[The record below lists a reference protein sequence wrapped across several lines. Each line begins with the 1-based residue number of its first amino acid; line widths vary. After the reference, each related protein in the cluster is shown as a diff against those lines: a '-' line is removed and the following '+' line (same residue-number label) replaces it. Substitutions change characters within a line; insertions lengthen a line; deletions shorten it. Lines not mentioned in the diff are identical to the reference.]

1 MRIPLDYYRILGV
14 PIKATD
20 KQLEE
25 AYEDRSLQLPRRE
38 YTKKA
43 IAARKQLLDKA
54 YQVLSDPEQRAAYD
68 AQFLE
73 ATHASPTELE
83 PAESASD
90 GEQEQHPPEQIPISS
105 TVEIAPE
112 LFIGA
117 LLIFQE
123 LGEYGLVLRLGTAY
137 LDSTGLKERSDT
149 QENQT
154 EKEDIILT
162 LALAYLELGREQW
175 QQGKHE
181 NAAIAGQ
188 MGHNLLV
195 ENNLFP
201 SIQDVIETDL
211 DKLRPY
217 RILELVAQSNIV
229 AKNKGLQLLRE
240 MLQER
245 QGIEGKGE
253 DRSGLKFEHF
263 LHFIQQLRRYLTAVE
278 QQELFEA
285 EAKRPSAVATYLAVY
300 TLMARG
306 FAQKQ
311 PQLIVRAQQMLEPLS
326 KRQDVN
332 WERAICAL
340 LLGQTKQASEA
351 VEQSQEREILEL
363 IRQYSQDS
371 PDLLP
376 GLCVYGEQWL
386 HKEVLSQFPDLI
398 DCQLTLEE
406 YFADSEVQ
414 AYLDHLSSLQLP
426 QQHSLQTAAPPM
438 TTAKAASPKRHNFFG
453 WGKKQSRSQPVS
465 TVAHYSSVPQ
475 KELVGAGVSPTAL
488 GKNKSIGQ
496 HKSTGVRQQPYPSTS
511 GNFPAKGRHRQSPP
525 RRERQRMHSQ
535 LPSRLARAG
544 TRLKHHLRQSLRK
557 KNPHSLLVKRGL
569 LLVGLIVGVGSLGFV
584 LTRYLLNRPATLVSK
599 QEQLAINISDSPVR
613 VISATN
619 KPTEAPKEEEKV
631 EVEVLSA
638 AIAQQTI
645 QKWLDSKAAA
655 FGNQHQIDQL
665 NTILTAPILPQWR
678 DRAQD
683 YKQSN
688 AYRQYQHE
696 LKIRSVTANQQ
707 NLDRAVVEA
716 EVREV
721 AQHYQGGQPDRT
733 QSYDDKLL
741 VRYDLV
747 RQGEQWLIKN
757 IAVVQQ

>member
-20 KQLEE
+20 RELQE
-25 AYEDRSLQLPRRE
+25 AHEDRSLQLPRRE
-38 YTKKA
+38 YSDKA

-54 YQVLSDPEQRAAYD
+54 YQVLSDPEQREAYD

-73 ATHASPTELE
+73 ASTVSATES
-83 PAESASD
+83 ESTESSSQ
-90 GEQEQHPPEQIPISS
+90 EQEQNLSEQTSISS

-123 LGEYGLVLRLGTAY
+123 LGEYGLVIRLGTAY
-137 LDSTGLKERSDT
+137 LDSTSGKEGSD
-149 QENQT
+149 EPEKQT

-162 LALAYLELGREQW
+162 LALSYLELGREQW

-188 MGHNLLV
+188 MGHNLLT

-201 SIQDVIETDL
+201 SIQEIIATDL

-217 RILELVAQSNIV
+217 RILELMAQSNIA
-229 AKNKGLQLLRE
+229 AKNKGLQLLKE
-240 MLQER
+240 MLQRR

-253 DRSGLKFEHF
+253 DGSGLKFEHF

-306 FAQKQ
+306 FAEKQ
-311 PQLIVRAQQMLEPLS
+311 PQLIVRAQQLLEPLS
-326 KRQDVN
+326 KRQNVN

-340 LLGQTKQASEA
+340 LLGQTRQASEA
-351 VEQSQEREILEL
+351 VQHSQEQEIFEL

-386 HKEVLSQFPDLI
+386 HKEVLSQFPDLSN
-398 DCQLTLEE
+398 CQLTLKE
-406 YFADSEVQ
+406 YFADREVQ
-414 AYLDHLSSLQLP
+414 VYLEQLP
-426 QQHSLQTAAPPM
+426 ILKLKQQQSLQTAAPPM
-438 TTAKAASPKRHNFFG
+438 TKTETVSPKRHNFFG
-453 WGKKQSRSQPVS
+453 WGKKNSRQPTS
-465 TVAHYSSVPQ
+465 TVAHHSPVSQ
-475 KELVGAGVSPTAL
+475 KEKELVSAGVSSTAI
-488 GKNKSIGQ
+488 GKSKNSGQ
-496 HKSTGVRQQPYPSTS
+496 SRGTEKQLYSSAG
-511 GNFPAKGRHRQSPP
+511 GNFPARGRQGQSAHRP
-525 RRERQRMHSQ
+525 ERQQIQSQ
-535 LPSRLARAG
+535 PRSRLARAG
-544 TRLKHHLRQSLRK
+544 DRLKHHLK
-557 KNPHSLLVKRGL
+557 KPLKKKQARPLLVKRGL
-569 LLVGLIVGVGSLGFV
+569 LLIGLIVGVGSLGFV
-584 LTRYLLNRPATLVSK
+584 LTRSLLDRSTTLVS
-599 QEQLAINISDSPVR
+599 QQDRLAINLSDSPVR
-613 VISATN
+613 VIEPAN
-619 KPTEAPKEEEKV
+619 KPTEVAEKQ
-631 EVEVLSA
+631 EKAETAVLNA
-638 AIAQQTI
+638 TTAQQTI

-655 FGNQHQIDQL
+655 FGNQHQIDRL
-665 NTILTAPILPQWR
+665 NTILTAPILSQWR
-678 DRAQD
+678 DRAQE

-696 LKIRSVTANQQ
+696 LEIRSVTVNQQ
-707 NLDRAVVEA
+707 NPNQAAVEA
-716 EVREV
+716 QVREV
-721 AQHYQGGQPDRT
+721 AQHYQGGKPDPT
-733 QSYDDKLL
+733 QSYDDRLL
-741 VRYDLV
+741 VRYDLI
-747 RQGEQWLIKN
+747 RQEEQWLIKN
-757 IAVVQQ
+757 IAVVKEL

>member
-1 MRIPLDYYRILGV
+1 VRIPLDYYRILGV

-20 KQLEE
+20 RELQQ

-38 YTKKA
+38 YSDKA

-54 YQVLSDPEQRAAYD
+54 YQVLSDPEQREAYD
-68 AQFLE
+68 TRFLE
-73 ATHASPTELE
+73 ASQAIASES
-83 PAESASD
+83 ESAASSSD
-90 GEQEQHPPEQIPISS
+90 SEQEQHPPEQIPISS

-123 LGEYGLVLRLGTAY
+123 LGEYGLVIRLGTAY
-137 LDSTGLKERSDT
+137 LDSTNL
-149 QENQT
+149 QEPSNSQDNQK

-188 MGHNLLV
+188 MGHNLLAD
-195 ENNLFP
+195 NNLFP
-201 SIQDVIETDL
+201 SIQDAIATDL
-211 DKLRPY
+211 SKLRPY
-217 RILELVAQSNIV
+217 RILELVAQGNLA

-263 LHFIQQLRRYLTAVE
+263 LHFIQQLRRYLTTVE

-300 TLMARG
+300 TLIARG
-306 FAQKQ
+306 FAEKQ
-311 PQLIVRAQQMLEPLS
+311 PQLIVRAQQMLESLS

-340 LLGQTKQASEA
+340 LLGQTQQASEA
-351 VEQSQEREILEL
+351 LQHSQEKEILEL

-398 DCQLTLEE
+398 DCQLTLKE
-406 YFADSEVQ
+406 YFADREVQ
-414 AYLDHLSSLQLP
+414 AYLDRLSSLQLQ
-426 QQHSLQTAAPPM
+426 QQHSLQTPAPPM
-438 TTAKAASPKRHNFFG
+438 TKAKTASPKRHNFFG
-453 WGKKQSRSQPVS
+453 WGKKPSQSQPVAK
-465 TVAHYSSVPQ
+465 VAHYSSVSQ
-475 KELVGAGVSPTAL
+475 KELVGAGVNHTA
-488 GKNKSIGQ
+488 GGRNNSIGQ
-496 HKSTGVRQQPYPSTS
+496 TSSTGVRPQPHPSN
-511 GNFPAKGRHRQSPP
+511 GNFPAKGRQRQSPP
-525 RRERQRMHSQ
+525 RPERMHSQ
-535 LPSRLARAG
+535 PPSRLARAG
-544 TRLKHHLRQSLRK
+544 NRLKHHLRKPLRK
-557 KNPHSLLVKRGL
+557 KHSHSLFVKRGL
-569 LLVGLIVGVGSLGFV
+569 LLIGLIVGVGSLGFV
-584 LTRYLLNRPATLVSK
+584 LTRSLLNRPTTLFSQ
-599 QEQLAINISDSPVR
+599 QEQLAINLSDSPVR
-613 VISATN
+613 VIPTTN
-619 KPTEAPKEEEKV
+619 KPTEAVKEKV
-631 EVEVLSA
+631 EAGVLSA

-665 NTILTAPILPQWR
+665 NTILTAPILSQWR
-678 DRAQD
+678 TRAQD

-696 LKIRSVTANQQ
+696 LKVRSATANQQ
-707 NLDRAVVEA
+707 NPSQAVVEA

-721 AQHYQGGQPDRT
+721 AQHYQGGQLDRS

-757 IAVVQQ
+757 IAVVKQL

>member
-20 KQLEE
+20 RQLKE

-38 YTKKA
+38 YSDKA

-54 YQVLSDPEQRAAYD
+54 YQVLSDPEQREAYD
-68 AQFLE
+68 TRFLE
-73 ATHASPTELE
+73 ASHASATELDS
-83 PAESASD
+83 AESSSD
-90 GEQEQHPPEQIPISS
+90 SGQEQPSPGQIPISS

-137 LDSTGLKERSDT
+137 LDSTGWQERSDS

-175 QQGKHE
+175 QQKKYE

-188 MGHNLLV
+188 MGHNLLA

-201 SIQDVIETDL
+201 SIQDAIETDL

-217 RILELVAQSNIV
+217 RILELVAQSNIA
-229 AKNKGLQLLRE
+229 AKNKGLQLLGE
-240 MLQER
+240 MLQKR

-253 DRSGLKFEHF
+253 DRSGLKFDHF

-285 EAKRPSAVATYLAVY
+285 EAQRPSAVATYLAVY

-306 FAQKQ
+306 FAEKQ
-311 PQLIVRAQQMLEPLS
+311 PQLIVRAQQLLEPLS

-340 LLGQTKQASEA
+340 LLGQTQQASEA
-351 VEQSQEREILEL
+351 LQHSQEKEILEL

-398 DCQLTLEE
+398 DCQLTLKE
-406 YFADSEVQ
+406 YFADREVQ
-414 AYLDHLSSLQLP
+414 AYLDRLSSLQLQ
-426 QQHSLQTAAPPM
+426 QQHSLQTPAPPM
-438 TTAKAASPKRHNFFG
+438 TKAKTASPKRHNFFG
-453 WGKKQSRSQPVS
+453 WGKKQFQSQPVS
-465 TVAHYSSVPQ
+465 TVAHYSSVSQ
-475 KELVGAGVSPTAL
+475 KELVGTGVNQTAGVSS
-488 GKNKSIGQ
+488 NSIGQ
-496 HKSTGVRQQPYPSTS
+496 TRATSVRQQPSPSTS
-511 GNFPAKGRHRQSPP
+511 SNFPAKGRQRQSPP
-525 RRERQRMHSQ
+525 RRERMHSQ
-535 LPSRLARAG
+535 PPSRLARAG
-544 TRLKHHLRQSLRK
+544 NHLKHHLRKPLRK
-557 KNPHSLLVKRGL
+557 KHSHSLFVKRGL

-584 LTRYLLNRPATLVSK
+584 LTRSLLNRPTTLFSQ
-599 QEQLAINISDSPVR
+599 QEQLAINLSDSPVR
-613 VISATN
+613 VISAT
-619 KPTEAPKEEEKV
+619 KEPTEAVEEKV
-631 EVEVLSA
+631 EAEVLSA

-655 FGNQHQIDQL
+655 FGNQHQIDRL
-665 NTILTAPILPQWR
+665 NTILAAPILSQWR
-678 DRAQD
+678 TRAGD
-683 YKQSN
+683 YQQSN

-696 LKIRSVTANQQ
+696 LKVRSVTANQQ
-707 NLDRAVVEA
+707 NPSQAVVEA

-721 AQHYQGGQPDRT
+721 AQHYQGGQPDRS

-757 IAVVQQ
+757 IAVVKQL

>member
-20 KQLEE
+20 KQLKE

-38 YTKKA
+38 YSDKA

-54 YQVLSDPEQRAAYD
+54 YQVLSDPEQREIYD

-73 ATHASPTELE
+73 VTRPSPTDLE
-83 PAESASD
+83 TAESSS
-90 GEQEQHPPEQIPISS
+90 ESEHKQHPPEQIPISS

-123 LGEYGLVLRLGTAY
+123 LGEYGLVIRLGTAY
-137 LDSTGLKERSDT
+137 LDSNGLKERSDS

-201 SIQDVIETDL
+201 SIQNVIETDL

-217 RILELVAQSNIV
+217 RILELVAQNNIA

-240 MLQER
+240 MLQKR

-253 DRSGLKFEHF
+253 DGSGLKFEHF

-285 EAKRPSAVATYLAVY
+285 EAQRPSAVATYLAVY
-300 TLMARG
+300 TLIARG

-311 PQLIVRAQQMLEPLS
+311 PQLIVRAQQMLESLS

-340 LLGQTKQASEA
+340 LLGQTQQASEA
-351 VEQSQEREILEL
+351 LQHSQEQEILEL

-398 DCQLTLEE
+398 GCQLTLKE
-406 YFADSEVQ
+406 YFADGEVQ
-414 AYLDHLSSLQLP
+414 AYLEHLPSLQLQ
-426 QQHSLQTAAPPM
+426 QQHSSQTSASPM
-438 TTAKAASPKRHNFFG
+438 TQAKAASPKRHKFFG
-453 WGKKQSRSQPVS
+453 WGKKQSQSQPAS
-465 TVAHYSSVPQ
+465 TVTHYSSVPQ
-475 KELVGAGVSPTAL
+475 KELVGAGINQTAVSR
-488 GKNKSIGQ
+488 NNSIRQ
-496 HKSTGVRQQPYPSTS
+496 TRSTGVRQQPYPSTS
-511 GNFPAKGRHRQSPP
+511 SNFSPKGRYRQSPP
-525 RRERQRMHSQ
+525 ERERQKMQSQ
-535 LPSRLARAG
+535 TSSRLARAG
-544 TRLKHHLRQSLRK
+544 NRLKHQKK
-557 KNPHSLLVKRGL
+557 KNSPSLLVKRGL
-569 LLVGLIVGVGSLGFV
+569 LLFGLIVGIGSLGFV
-584 LTRYLLNRPATLVSK
+584 LTRYLLNRPATLVSQ
-599 QEQLAINISDSPVR
+599 QEQLAINLNDSPIR
-613 VISATN
+613 VIEATS
-619 KPTEAPKEEEKV
+619 KSTEAAEEEKA
-631 EVEVLSA
+631 EVAVLSA

-645 QKWLDSKAAA
+645 QKWLNTKAAA

-665 NTILTAPILPQWR
+665 NSILAAPILSQWR

-696 LKIRSVTANQQ
+696 LKVRSVTANQENP
-707 NLDRAVVEA
+707 NLAVVEA

-721 AQHYQGGQPDRT
+721 AQHYQQGQPDRS

-757 IAVVQQ
+757 IAVVQQL